1 MSQDA
6 SARPLRADAA
16 RNRQRVLDAATAAF
30 DEQGTDASLEDV
42 AKAAGVG
49 VGTLYRHFPTRLDLI
64 EAVYRSNVEAFAA
77 QADELLGRLPAGE
90 ALDEWVMGF
99 VGYVV
104 RKKGMASALKA
115 GLGPEAAEIMSQ
127 SRATLQGAAARL
139 VAAAQAE
146 GAIRTDLEPLD
157 LMRAVSG
164 VCLAGVESTDRERT
178 ARVLRLLLDGLRWS
192 APTPA

>member
-6 SARPLRADAA
+6 APRPLRADAA
-16 RNRQRVLDAATAAF
+16 RNRQRILDAATAAF
-30 DEQGTDASLEDV
+30 DVQGTDASLEDV

-77 QADELLGRLPAGE
+77 QADELLERLPAGE

-99 VGYVV
+99 VGYVI

-127 SRATLQGAAARL
+127 SRATLQGAAGRL
-139 VAAAQAE
+139 VVAAQAA
-146 GAIRTDLEPLD
+146 GAIRTDLEPPD

-164 VCLAGVESTDRERT
+164 VCLAGVESMDRERT
-178 ARVLRLLLDGLRWS
+178 ERVLRLLLDGLRWS

>member
-1 MSQDA
+1 MSQEA

-99 VGYVV
+99 VGYVI

-127 SRATLQGAAARL
+127 SRATLQGAAGRL
-139 VAAAQAE
+139 VVAAQAA
-146 GAIRTDLEPLD
+146 GAIRTDLEPPD

-164 VCLAGVESTDRERT
+164 VCLAGVESMDRERT
-178 ARVLRLLLDGLRWS
+178 ERVLRLLLDGLRWS

>member
-1 MSQDA
+1 MSQEA

-30 DEQGTDASLEDV
+30 DEQGTEASLEDV

-77 QADELLGRLPAGE
+77 QADELLERLPAGE

-99 VGYVV
+99 VGYVI

-127 SRATLQGAAARL
+127 SRATLQGAAGRL
-139 VAAAQAE
+139 VVAAQAA
-146 GAIRTDLEPLD
+146 GAIRTDLEPPD

-164 VCLAGVESTDRERT
+164 VCLAGVESMDRERT
-178 ARVLRLLLDGLRWS
+178 ERVLRLLLDGLRWS